1 MLSNGSGS
9 YTYIDRFPST
19 GTNYYRLQQN
29 DAFNTISYSKIVAAS
44 FNAPG
49 IINEQITLYPNP
61 VNSELYIKIN
71 RNVPARVV
79 LKVTG
84 ITGQVM
90 FYRETDGNNIQQNV
104 GSLLPG
110 NYIVEIS
117 DKATKRLIGIKKF
130 NKK

>member
-1 MLSNGSGS
+1 MVSNGSGS
-9 YTYIDRFPST
+9 YTYIDKFPLT

-29 DAFNTISYSKIVAAS
+29 DPFNVIHYSKTIAVG

-49 IINEQITLYPNP
+49 IVNEAITLYPNP
-61 VNSELYIKIN
+61 VNNEFYIKIN
-71 RNVPARVV
+71 KNAPDRVI
-79 LKVTG
+79 LRVTG
-84 ITGQVM
+84 IAGQIM

-117 DKATKRLIGIKKF
+117 DKVTKKLIGIKKF